1 MKKLITG
8 AAIAA
13 LVSTPL
19 YAQQAAAPA
28 QAAEAQAPA
37 APAAMPAPA
46 AEAPAPAA
54 SESGLLTLN
63 PGLPITLAVAQEV
76 NSSTHHAGDTFPLTV
91 LNDVRIGD
99 TIVIP
104 RGTPALGEVTWR
116 TGKGAFGKSG
126 KLEFSLRYI
135 DLGGQHIPVSGDFR
149 QEGEGNTVGTG
160 VAILAAGVI
169 GGLIVTGH
177 RARVPVGRELMSQLA
192 QPVQFT
198 SDGHLAPTYDSAA
211 AMAAAEA
218 HTPIGQCRAQ
228 ARALPQR
235 DQEHALHNCFRE
247 RME

>member
-1 MKKLITG
+1 MRRLTLG

-19 YAQQAAAPA
+19 SAQQAT
-28 QAAEAQAPA
+28 E
-37 APAAMPAPA
+37 PAPA
-46 AEAPAPAA
+46 AEAPAAAA
-54 SESGLLTLN
+54 SEAGLLVLN
-63 PGLPITLAVAQEV
+63 SGTPITLAVAEEA
-76 NSSTHHAGDTFPLTV
+76 NSSTHHAGDTFRLTV

-104 RGTPALGEVTWR
+104 RGTPAMGEITWR

-135 DLGGQHIPVSGDFR
+135 DLGGRHIPVSGDFR
-149 QEGEGNTVGTG
+149 QEGEGNTIATG
-160 VAILAAGVI
+160 VGVIAAGLI
-169 GGLIVTGH
+169 GGLVITGH

-192 QPVQFT
+192 QPVSFT
-198 SDGHLAPTYDSAA
+198 ADGRLAPSYDAAA

-218 HTPIGQCRAQ
+218 RTPIGQCRAE
-228 ARALPQR
+228 ARALAQR
-235 DQEHALHNCFRE
+235 EQERALRNCFRE